1 MTKREIKA
9 IAARVQEAETQLNKA
24 ECLIGALPNL
34 FKFQGF
40 DTTPHASYA
49 HGGEIFFTFEADE
62 IIHELPINE
71 ALEDYIKQGYIS
83 PADFGI
89 R

>member
-1 MTKREIKA
+1 MTKREIK
-9 IAARVQEAETQLNKA
+9 IISARVQEAEAQLNKA
-24 ECLIGALPNL
+24 ECLISALPNI

-40 DTTPHASYA
+40 DTLPAASYA
-49 HGGEIFFTFEADE
+49 HGGEIFLIFEADE

-71 ALEDYIKQGYIS
+71 AVEDYIKQGYIS